1 MDNLVNLFT
10 VSNAMKNLY
19 KTLFM
24 CLVILMNSSCQN
36 TNAKPSIVPAVE
48 VKKTNEHRLN
58 IIGETEP
65 IYFPPMKA
73 PFLARIDT
81 GAQTSSLDA
90 KNIRF
95 FERDG
100 EKWVSFTLVNRQSGE
115 KQRFEKEIHK
125 QVKVKRIEESE
136 KRTLVDMD
144 VKFGDETFNTV
155 FSLANREKFEYQTLI
170 GRNIITGRAIVDT
183 SLSNTLH

>member
-1 MDNLVNLFT
+1 
-10 VSNAMKNLY
+10 MKNLY
-19 KTLFM
+19 KSLFM
-24 CLVILMNSSCQN
+24 CLVILMSSSCQN
-36 TNAKPSIVPAVE
+36 TPAKPTIVPAVE
-48 VKKTNEHRLN
+48 VRKTNEHRLN
-58 IIGETEP
+58 IIGEVEP

-73 PFLARIDT
+73 PFLARIDS
-81 GAQTSSLDA
+81 GAQTSALDA
-90 KNIRF
+90 QNIRF

-100 EKWVSFTLVNRQSGE
+100 EKWVAFTLINRQSGE

-144 VKFGDETFNTV
+144 VKFGEETFSAI
-155 FSLANREKFEYQTLI
+155 FSLADRRKFEYQTLI
-170 GRNIITGRAIVDT
+170 GRNIITGRAIIDT